1 MRTACVATALRDELL
16 RASGCLGA
24 QPVLTQ
30 RYLRT
35 GDGEGAAGSPQPSCC
50 LPRSTQSC
58 TCSGWRSQTRP
69 PSRLHRWFRGGTR
82 TRSSA
87 LGSSLACAGQ
97 RDQASRMHHLSSWAD
112 ICHAEPRPQRDALDL
127 QALALSISE
136 IRQEEKYFFFPKN
149 APHTYFSLLKM
160 TKSCWIASRHSWR

>member
-1 MRTACVATALRDELL
+1 MQTGVRRSPEFSSVRTVCVATALRDELP

-35 GDGEGAAGSPQPSCC
+35 GDREGAAGGPQPSCC
-50 LPRSTQSC
+50 PPRSTRSC

-97 RDQASRMHHLSSWAD
+97 RDQALHCNSQGKSRTGAVERVCSS
-112 ICHAEPRPQRDALDL
+112 
-127 QALALSISE
+127 ST
-136 IRQEEKYFFFPKN
+136 
-149 APHTYFSLLKM
+149 APHEVPT
-160 TKSCWIASRHSWR
+160 A